1 MTTIVAPQEKDIG
14 FPVKRLL
21 PSAQQRRLGPFIFL
35 DHMGPVGFQPGTTEG
50 DVRPHPHIGLA
61 TVTYLFSGAMMHRDS
76 IGTVQRIEPGAINL
90 MTAGKGIVHSERV
103 PADIRADAVLVQGI
117 QTWLALPEPDELSA
131 PQFAHYA
138 ATELPSWSQHGLS
151 VRMLIGSAFGL
162 TSPVRTPLPTTYADL
177 QFDAGT
183 RYELPA
189 STQELGLYLAGGS
202 LRIDGAEVAANRLAV
217 LQRGASHLLETGVQP
232 ARALLLGGEP
242 VAGVRH
248 LNWNFVSSNLERI
261 HQARD
266 DWQNG
271 RFPKVPGETEWIPL
285 P

>member
-1 MTTIVAPQEKDIG
+1 MITIVAPHEKDIG

-21 PSAQQRRLGPFIFL
+21 PSAQQRHLGPFVFL
-35 DHMGPVGFQPGTTEG
+35 DHMGPATFQAGTTEG

-61 TVTYLFSGAMMHRDS
+61 TVTYLFSGAMVHRDS

-90 MTAGKGIVHSERV
+90 MTAGKGIVHSERM
-103 PADIRADAVLVQGI
+103 PADIRTEAVLVQGI
-117 QTWLALPEPDELSA
+117 QTWLALPEPDESSA

-138 ATELPSWSQHGLS
+138 ATELPNWSQHGLS
-151 VRMLIGSAFGL
+151 ARVLIGSAFGL
-162 TSPVRTPLPTTYADL
+162 TSPVSTRSPTTYADL

-189 STQELGLYLAGGS
+189 SAQELGLYVAGGS
-202 LRIDGAEVAANRLAV
+202 LRINGMEVAANHLAV
-217 LQRGASHLLETGVQP
+217 LQHGASHLLETGAQP

-242 VAGVRH
+242 MAGPRH
-248 LNWNFVSSNLERI
+248 LNWNFVSSSLERI